1 MASKDV
7 RIRLEEEMRN
17 KEDAEFVKAWEMLRQ
32 KERLLALE
40 YGAEE
45 PPRRLAEEDLECD
58 DRADVEH
65 WVKVYTE
72 LVDFTRSLLDVASSP
87 GASDA
92 GSPVSGRGPN
102 DLRSLMLQARVQELH
117 LRYWTDRLNHL
128 GQEAD
133 SAGTRS
139 D

>member
-1 MASKDV
+1 
-7 RIRLEEEMRN
+7 MRN
-17 KEDAEFVKAWEMLRQ
+17 REEAEFGQAWKTLRQ
-32 KERLLALE
+32 TEYVLALQ
-40 YGAEE
+40 YGAEG
-45 PPRRLAEEDLECD
+45 PPKRLAGEDLECD

-92 GSPVSGRGPN
+92 GNPASGRGPS
-102 DLRSLMLQARVQELH
+102 DRRALKLQARVQELH